1 MRGLEHQRGQ
11 AERVFLRQFA
21 QAGLGCGAAAERAIE
36 IGMAAEIHV
45 PVRAQARHGQAI
57 GDLPREQLAVQAQR
71 LVVQRLQRLDQL
83 RLHQQR
89 ADFAAGF
96 VPRHAPHA
104 PRQAHL
110 LPWRWSPEKWLLMR
124 WRKQVLLPT

>member
-1 MRGLEHQRGQ
+1 MRRARFVARAGARAAMQLSRETWIAAPVRGLKHQRGQ

-57 GDLPREQLAVQAQR
+57 GHFPREQLAVLAQQ
-71 LVVQRLQRLDQL
+71 LVVQRLQ
-83 RLHQQR
+83 
-89 ADFAAGF
+89 
-96 VPRHAPHA
+96 
-104 PRQAHL
+104 
-110 LPWRWSPEKWLLMR
+110 
-124 WRKQVLLPT
+124 